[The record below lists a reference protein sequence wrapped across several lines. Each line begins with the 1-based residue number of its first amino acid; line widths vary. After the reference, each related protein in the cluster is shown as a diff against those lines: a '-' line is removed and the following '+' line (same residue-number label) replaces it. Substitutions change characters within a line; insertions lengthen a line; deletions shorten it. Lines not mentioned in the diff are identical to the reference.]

1 MSDSTEEAYSA
12 MFSSLRHPAR
22 RKILKMLSER
32 EMTFS
37 QMLDELEIPGS
48 HLTYHLENLGDF
60 LTKMEDGKYKL
71 SSIGENCYS
80 VMMGAEE
87 VPNKQTKKFSAL
99 PIRWKIIFA
108 VFTIGI
114 VLLASTSSAQYY
126 FFNQLSNDYKILE
139 AELEE
144 ARMQNQQII
153 SWSSAE
159 NAMTLIR
166 DVAQIDTTKYKTT
179 LLRDVIENR
188 SDLAGVIEE
197 ILQYSL
203 TTSESKIDLVL
214 RFRNNHFSLYQ
225 LSLIEGILPFDP
237 IYIKPQSTNII
248 EAAKSLIDRYNS
260 VSNDAYLKDMSDL
273 LSVADEN
280 SEYQTYRNV
289 KLKMTS
295 YGENAEVLL
304 MYTVNGYDYSAK
316 SLRLVFHKNV
326 LQELTDDW
334 FLYDVGETQVTISE
348 EQAIQIAR
356 NATQNFEWSADGEQ
370 VTDFKLLP
378 EPVSAVFFPH
388 PKTDESLTLFP
399 YWFITLYLDT
409 EYPGGVNSIT
419 VGVWADNGE
428 VANIQALSSQTGT

>member
-22 RKILKMLSER
+22 RKILKMLAEK

-87 VPNKQTKKFSAL
+87 VPNMHTKKFSAL
-99 PIRWKIIFA
+99 PIKWKIIFA
-108 VFTIGI
+108 VFTIAI

-126 FFNQLSNDYKILE
+126 FFNQLSNDYRILE
-139 AELEE
+139 VELEE

-166 DVAQIDTTKYKTT
+166 DVAQIDTTKYQTT

-214 RFRNNHFSLYQ
+214 RFRNSHFSLYQ

-237 IYIKPQSTNII
+237 IYIKPQSTNVI
-248 EAAKSLIDRYNS
+248 EAAKNLIDRYKS

-280 SEYQTYRNV
+280 SQDQTYRNV
-289 KLKMTS
+289 KLKITR
-295 YGENAEVLL
+295 YGDNAEVLL

-356 NATQNFEWSADGEQ
+356 NATQNFEWNADGEQ
-370 VTDFKLLP
+370 VTDFNLLP

-428 VANIQALSSQTGT
+428 VANIQALSSQAGT